1 MCTPKSSQVPPPNC
15 PTCDKV
21 VYAAE
26 EKLAGG
32 YKWHKICFKCCN
44 SHHTGCPNR
53 FFKENL
59 KFAKL
64 DFLFCQK
71 NLSN

>member
-32 YKWHKICFKCCN
+32 YKWHKICFKCCKTH
-44 SHHTGCPNR
+44 HHTILKVKFCP
-53 FFKENL
+53 KIQL
-59 KFAKL
+59 
-64 DFLFCQK
+64 
-71 NLSN
+71 

>member
-1 MCTPKSSQVPPPNC
+1 MCTPKSAVPPPNC

-32 YKWHKICFKCCN
+32 YKWHKICFKCCKKPYTECLKSLEN
-44 SHHTGCPNR
+44 SGNY
-53 FFKENL
+53 FLGL
-59 KFAKL
+59 KKIV
-64 DFLFCQK
+64 K
-71 NLSN
+71 

>member
-44 SHHTGCPNR
+44 IPGVPTSFR
-53 FFKENL
+53 QEFSK
-59 KFAKL
+59 KI
-64 DFLFCQK
+64 FLNVTK
-71 NLSN
+71 SEKIS